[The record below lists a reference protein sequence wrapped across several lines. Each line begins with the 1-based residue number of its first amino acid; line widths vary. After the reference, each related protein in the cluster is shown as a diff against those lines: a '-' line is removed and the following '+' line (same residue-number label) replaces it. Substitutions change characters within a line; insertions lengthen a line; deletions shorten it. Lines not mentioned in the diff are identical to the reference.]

1 MPVALWEL
9 LLAAAVTAGGA
20 AVQSAVG
27 VGFAM
32 VSVPLL
38 AILDG
43 DLAPVPQLL
52 LALPLTTTM
61 AWRERHAIELRGVG
75 WVLAGRAPGAALG
88 LLLLKT
94 LDGRALDALIGVL
107 VLLAVLVVASKAV
120 VRRNPRTE
128 FAAGMAAGTSGLV
141 ASIGGPP
148 LALLYRDDR
157 GEVVRSNLAVIFM
170 VGLSVSILVRVGAG
184 EIAAS
189 DVEVALWLLPG
200 LVAGFLFGGRL
211 LAHFEGRRLRTALL
225 GLSGMAAAVL
235 IVKSTL
241 G

>member
-9 LLAAAVTAGGA
+9 LLAALITAGGA

-38 AILDG
+38 AIVDG
-43 DLAPVPQLL
+43 TLAPVPQLL
-52 LALPLTTTM
+52 LAVPLTASM
-61 AWRERHAIELRGVG
+61 AWRERHAIELRGIG

-88 LLLLKT
+88 LWLLKT
-94 LDGRALDALIGVL
+94 LDGRALDALIGAMVL
-107 VLLAVLVVASKAV
+107 AAVIVVASKAA
-120 VRRNPRTE
+120 VRRTPRAE

-157 GEVVRSNLAVIFM
+157 GEVVRSNLAVIFT
-170 VGLSVSILVRVGAG
+170 VGITVSILVRAGAG
-184 EIAAS
+184 EIVGT

-200 LVAGFLFGGRL
+200 LVAGYLLGGRL
-211 LAHFEGRRLRTALL
+211 LARFEGRLLRAALL
-225 GLSGMAAAVL
+225 GLSGMAATVL
-235 IVKSTL
+235 ILKSL
-241 G
+241 AL

>member
-9 LLAAAVTAGGA
+9 VLAAVITAGGA

-38 AILDG
+38 AILDAN
-43 DLAPVPQLL
+43 LAPVPQLL
-52 LALPLTTTM
+52 LAVPLAASM
-61 AWRERHAIELRGVG
+61 AWRERHAIELRGIG

-88 LLLLKT
+88 LLMLKSM
-94 LDGRALDALIGVL
+94 DGRALDALIGAMVL
-107 VLLAVLVVASKAV
+107 GAVIVVASKAT
-120 VRRNPRTE
+120 VRRTARTE

-157 GEVVRSNLAVIFM
+157 GEVVRSNLAVIFTI
-170 VGLSVSILVRVGAG
+170 GITVSILVRAGAG
-184 EIAAS
+184 EIGGT
-189 DVEVALWLLPG
+189 DVQVALWLLPG
-200 LVAGFLFGGRL
+200 LVAGYLLGGRL
-211 LAHFEGRRLRTALL
+211 LARFEGRLLRAALL
-225 GLSGMAAAVL
+225 GLSGMAAVVL
-235 IVKSTL
+235 ILKSVAL
-241 G
+241 

>member
-1 MPVALWEL
+1 MPVPLWEL
-9 LLAAAVTAGGA
+9 AVAVAITAGGA

-43 DLAPVPQLL
+43 SLAPVPQLL
-52 LALPLTTTM
+52 LTLPLAATI

-94 LDGRALDALIGVL
+94 ADGRALDALIGAL
-107 VLLAVLVVASKAV
+107 VLGAVVVVASKAT
-120 VRRNPRTE
+120 VRRTARTE

-157 GEVVRSNLAVIFM
+157 GDVVRSNLGVIFT
-170 VGLSVSILVRVGAG
+170 VGITVSILVRVGAD
-184 EIAAS
+184 EITRS
-189 DVEVALWLLPG
+189 DVEVALWLLPALAAG
-200 LVAGFLFGGRL
+200 YLVGGRL
-211 LAHFEGRRLRTALL
+211 LAHFDGGRMRAALL
-225 GLSGMAAAVL
+225 GLSGLAAVVL
-235 IVKSTL
+235 ILKSAF